1 MFRKKKVSE
10 PFSQAV
16 AKFDVFTPQKA
27 YIKKII
33 FFWGGVFI
41 FFFWAKKN
49 SRILFFG
56 TGRYFE
62 ILV

>member
-33 FFWGGVFI
+33 FLGGGVFI
-41 FFFWAKKN
+41 FFFLGERKFEDSLLWHWA
-49 SRILFFG
+49 LF
-56 TGRYFE
+56 
-62 ILV
+62 